1 MDKMS
6 NIVFTIAEVL
16 LLIGLLMKVMFGDAG
31 VVDYIGLAGVGL
43 VGISSI
49 GSLFSNKKEADV

>member
-1 MDKMS
+1 MDKLGR
-6 NIVFTIAEVL
+6 IVCTIAEAL
-16 LLIGLLMKVMFGDAG
+16 LLIGLLMKVLFGDG
-31 VVDYIGLAGVGL
+31 DVVDYIGLAGVGL